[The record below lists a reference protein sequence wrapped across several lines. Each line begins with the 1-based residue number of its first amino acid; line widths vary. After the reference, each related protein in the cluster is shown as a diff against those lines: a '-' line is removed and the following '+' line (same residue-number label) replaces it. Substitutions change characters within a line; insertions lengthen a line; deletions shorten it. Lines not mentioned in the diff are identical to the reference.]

1 MKKFEDQF
9 QPLTFFHLYCLNIKC
24 KLSIYHHGTI
34 IKTPF
39 TVDNL
44 VSEHLCSRCNNPLT
58 SAMDMEIKQVLAGPI
73 SKRKMGL

>member
-24 KLSIYHHGTI
+24 KYSIYHHGMI

-39 TVDNL
+39 TADNL
-44 VSEHLCSRCNNPLT
+44 VSEHLCSRCSKPLT
-58 SAMDMEIKQVLAGPI
+58 SAMDMEIKQALAAPL